1 MVAMDRKVFEAA
13 ASGEE
18 SLIQGLEEQRV
29 DSQQVTPQKNT
40 ILHIVVRFNQKGIT
54 KDVVRLCPTLLH
66 KTNADGDSPLHVAA
80 KIGSKEMVGLLIGGT
95 MDIESQQLD
104 HIRMQNLKE
113 KDTALHVAV
122 KYGHFDVAE
131 LLMGKDEGLLDMV
144 NAAQESPL
152 FLAVE
157 GGFFNIAQHILKHF
171 RSDQCS
177 GPKEMNALHAAVIRT
192 HHAHQHDYRTPDL
205 SLENIRRQLR
215 GFLLHAD
222 QCIPTRNN
230 GQPTQMDIIHLL
242 LQKGRGLAEK
252 MDSFGCTPLH
262 CAAHLGHHEATE
274 LLLRSGPNC
283 VAYLQDKEGMSALHI
298 AAKGGH
304 VHVMK
309 EIIRQN
315 PDACDIVDSRGW
327 TPLHAAVANN
337 KLNVVS
343 YILETPMLENLINA
357 ADNRGNTPLHLA
369 AGRDKYSIMKILVDD
384 TRVHKMAQNHESQKA
399 IDLIQTNPNIGELY
413 KSIIAKKLENQGG
426 RPSLQALVHKGI
438 YGRATLMD
446 RLLSRVGSRRETDT
460 GEDMKSHRLKNI
472 SSIHLLVATLIATV
486 TFTAGFTMP
495 GGFQQGGALNEGLAL
510 LSSKTP
516 FKMFVIA
523 DSIAFYCASASV
535 FLQFCGSVEHNYHL
549 LLRFTKVAAALTYL
563 SSLGM
568 VVAFSAAMYTVMPGS
583 SMLAYYTLI
592 SGICCVLVY
601 IFGFL

>member
-40 ILHIVVRFNQKGIT
+40 ILHIAVRFNQKGIT

-66 KTNADGDSPLHVAA
+66 QTNADGDSPLHVAA
-80 KIGSKEMVGLLIGGT
+80 KIGSKKMVELLIGGT
-95 MDIESQQLD
+95 IGIESQQLD
-104 HIRMQNLKE
+104 HIRMQNFKE

-122 KYGHFDVAE
+122 KYGHFGVAK
-131 LLMGKDEGLLDMV
+131 LLMRKDEGLLDMV
-144 NAAQESPL
+144 NAAKESPL

-157 GGFFNIAQHILKHF
+157 GGFFNIAKHILEYFPSAK
-171 RSDQCS
+171 CS
-177 GPKEMNALHAAVIRT
+177 GPNEMNALHAAVIRT
-192 HHAHQHDYRTPDL
+192 HHGVIRT
-205 SLENIRRQLR
+205 
-215 GFLLHAD
+215 H
-222 QCIPTRNN
+222 
-230 GQPTQMDIIHLL
+230 H
-242 LQKGRGLAEK
+242 
-252 MDSFGCTPLH
+252 
-262 CAAHLGHHEATE
+262 AHLGHLEATE

-283 VAYLQDKEGMSALHI
+283 IAYLQDEEGMSALHI

-304 VHVMK
+304 VNVMK

-343 YILETPMLENLINA
+343 YILETPNLENLFNA
-357 ADNRGNTPLHLA
+357 ADNEGNTPLHLA
-369 AGRDKYSIMKILVDD
+369 AGRDRYCIMKILVDD
-384 TRVHKMAQNHESQKA
+384 TRVHKMAQNHQSQKA
-399 IDLIQTNPNIGELY
+399 IDLIHTNPNIGELF
-413 KSIIAKKLENQGG
+413 KASRTNHQSIIAKKLENQGG

-438 YGRATLMD
+438 YGRATLTD
-446 RLLSRVGSRRETDT
+446 RLLIRVGSNRETDT

-472 SSIHLLVATLIATV
+472 SSIHLLVATLISTV

-495 GGFQQGGALNEGLAL
+495 GGFQQGGASNEGLAV

-583 SMLAYYTLI
+583 SMLAYYIFI